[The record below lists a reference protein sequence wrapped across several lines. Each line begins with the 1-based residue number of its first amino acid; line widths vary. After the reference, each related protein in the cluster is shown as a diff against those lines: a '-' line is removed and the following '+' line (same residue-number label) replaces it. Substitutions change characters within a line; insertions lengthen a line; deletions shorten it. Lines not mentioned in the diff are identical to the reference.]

1 MKHSILIKQQ
11 HKQQF
16 NQSISKINK
25 THKTLII
32 STLFIL

>member
-16 NQSISKINK
+16 NQSISKIQQ

-32 STLFIL
+32 NTLLII